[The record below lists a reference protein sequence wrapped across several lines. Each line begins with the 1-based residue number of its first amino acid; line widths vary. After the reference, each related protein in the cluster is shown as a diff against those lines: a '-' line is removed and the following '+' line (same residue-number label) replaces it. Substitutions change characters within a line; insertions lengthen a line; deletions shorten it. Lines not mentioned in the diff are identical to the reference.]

1 MVSNHYR
8 KSHSLYED
16 VSAASS
22 QAVHYDEKLRELI
35 SFKQLPASLE
45 ATDKEYFLQLVD
57 LVAQSGARE
66 PINKSLGLTPEDL
79 RRRSC
84 LQTRLSISS
93 GLAFVAE
100 LPGRRLLG
108 FGLLMDEAT
117 CNVYSSELQELLQQL
132 DQEHQFGLTHKLR
145 ADAALLKE
153 ANGRVKENFRANSHE
168 ASTEAGK
175 KGEVHVML
183 LGTNHGFVQK
193 TKYMSH
199 FCDFFLGVVD
209 CLGYA
214 ACVAE
219 CTHPK
224 SLQVCSMA
232 GFRVTAVLEN
242 VSDLKMSH
250 CAESLLQGQACEYFA
265 NFKEATY
272 GQDSISIMKKV
283 FGEEKQSRGAC
294 IARSRL

>member
-1 MVSNHYR
+1 MSKHCR
-8 KSHSLYED
+8 KSDSLYGD

-22 QAVHYDEKLRELI
+22 HAVHYDENLRELI

-108 FGLLMDEAT
+108 FCLLMDEAT
-117 CNVYSSELQELLQQL
+117 CNVYSSKLQELLQQL
-132 DQEHQFGLTHKLR
+132 DQEHHFGLTRKLR
-145 ADAALLKE
+145 ADAALLKK
-153 ANGRVKENFRANSHE
+153 ANGRVQENFWANSHE
-168 ASTEAGK
+168 ASAEAGK
-175 KGEVHVML
+175 KGKVHIML
-183 LGTNHGFVQK
+183 LGTNPAFVQK
-193 TKYMSH
+193 TKYISH
-199 FCDFFLGVVD
+199 FCGFFLGVVD

-224 SLQVCSMA
+224 SLQLCSMT
-232 GFRVTAVLEN
+232 GFRVVAVLEN
-242 VSDLKMSH
+242 ISDLKICH
-250 CAESLLQGQACEYFA
+250 CAESPLQGQACEHFA

-283 FGEEKQSRGAC
+283 FGEEKHSRGAC